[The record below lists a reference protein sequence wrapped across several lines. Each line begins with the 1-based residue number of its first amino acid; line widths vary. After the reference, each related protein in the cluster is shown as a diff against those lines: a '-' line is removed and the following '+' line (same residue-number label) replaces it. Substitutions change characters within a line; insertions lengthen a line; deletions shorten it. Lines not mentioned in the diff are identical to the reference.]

1 MRSAQSAGSL
11 ASSVTQSPTMMRA
24 GCGAAAAGCSK
35 LPRGALEGA
44 PRRDT
49 TMTQNS
55 DSGDAAG
62 DAGPTN
68 RRREGCPRKVKI
80 TFTEEWVFHSID
92 RGTIWFSFE
101 LGGRAAFAA
110 FGEWT

>member
-1 MRSAQSAGSL
+1 
-11 ASSVTQSPTMMRA
+11 MMRA
-24 GCGAAAAGCSK
+24 VSGAGADGCSK

-68 RRREGCPRKVKI
+68 RHRAGCRLTVKI
-80 TFTEEWVFHSID
+80 GLTAESGLPFKSPRNHI
-92 RGTIWFSFE
+92 E
-101 LGGRAAFAA
+101 LHRIKLAGGACRVPRVDLHL
-110 FGEWT
+110 

>member
-1 MRSAQSAGSL
+1 MKIRPL
-11 ASSVTQSPTMMRA
+11 SPA
-24 GCGAAAAGCSK
+24 VK
-35 LPRGALEGA
+35 LTRGARADA

-68 RRREGCPRKVKI
+68 RRREECPLAVKI
-80 TFTEEWVFHSID
+80 DLTAGGALPLQKTQTPFFFYFFLRSVLRVRTWERNVLSAPPLL
-92 RGTIWFSFE
+92 TI
-101 LGGRAAFAA
+101 LA
-110 FGEWT
+110 

>member
-1 MRSAQSAGSL
+1 
-11 ASSVTQSPTMMRA
+11 MRA
-24 GCGAAAAGCSK
+24 DGGSAVRGRSK

-55 DSGDAAG
+55 DSGDAVG

-68 RRREGCPRKVKI
+68 RLREGCRPTVKI
-80 TFTEEWVFHSID
+80 DLTAEWGLPLKWLRNHID
-92 RGTIWFSFE
+92 LDRIGTGAVAIAFSSCV
-101 LGGRAAFAA
+101 
-110 FGEWT
+110 